1 MKFIPLILLFFSLNS
16 YSQDLS
22 KYTPHQVLDAIIKVE
37 SLAGEYT
44 YNRNEPLAVG
54 ILQQYPIYVQDVNRI
69 IGQEFYKLSD
79 RNDPVKAK
87 QMFWIYQQFYNPT
100 FDREK
105 MIRIHCGGPDGRKQ
119 DCTLKYFELVKKALN
134 DTGTRK

>member
-1 MKFIPLILLFFSLNS
+1 MRFLTLILLLFTLNS

-22 KYTPHQVLDAIIKVE
+22 RYTPQQVLDAIIEVE
-37 SLAGEYT
+37 STTGKNT
-44 YNRNEPLAVG
+44 YNRNEPEAVG

-69 IGQEFYKLSD
+69 IGQDLYKLSD

-105 MIRIHCGGPDGRKQ
+105 IIRIHCGGPDGWKQ
-119 DCTLKYFELVKKALN
+119 DCTLKYFELVKKQLKTN
-134 DTGTRK
+134 N